1 MNVNCEFKRNF
12 KSIYRKQLEQYRVN
26 NSSSSA
32 VLIAAEIKNDYGRFY
47 ESLVDKRDTFPFSIV
62 KIPYKQ
68 ENSIY
73 NILFFS
79 CPTAAEILRRAKAC
93 LRGIMFCIL
102 RMPPLK
108 RMENQTAITRQVIN
122 VVNTFIHKTFSL
134 FTFRKKF

>member
-1 MNVNCEFKRNF
+1 MNGNCEFKRNF

-32 VLIAAEIKNDYGRFY
+32 VLIAAEIKNDNGRFY
-47 ESLVDKRDTFPFSIV
+47 EYLVDKQDTFPSSIV

-73 NILFFS
+73 NILFFLS
-79 CPTAAEILRRAKAC
+79 PTAAEILRRAKASF
-93 LRGIMFCIL
+93 RGIMFCIL
-102 RMPPLK
+102 RMSPLK

-122 VVNTFIHKTFSL
+122 VINKFIHKTFSL
-134 FTFRKKF
+134 FTSRKNF